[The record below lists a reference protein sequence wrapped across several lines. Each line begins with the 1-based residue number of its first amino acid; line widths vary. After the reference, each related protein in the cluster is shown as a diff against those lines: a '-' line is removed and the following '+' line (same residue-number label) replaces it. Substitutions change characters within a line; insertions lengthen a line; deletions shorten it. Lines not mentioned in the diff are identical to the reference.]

1 MDTLIVVALWGLGV
15 WGLYHLF
22 MGRAKSRLARDR
34 MLAVEAGEE
43 ERAGEERPEPWLE
56 GWLTRAG
63 IRAPGSASAFALAA
77 GLCLVLGLG
86 LALTLALTP
95 ALDPLREG
103 AAGLGEGS
111 AGLLAAL
118 VDLVPWA
125 LFVGLA
131 AAPWLHVRRKREQ
144 RVEDIERELPVVLE
158 LLATLSE
165 SGLGFD
171 AAFTKMLEAEQEQT
185 PLIEEFRLFQRETM
199 AGVPRL
205 RSLRRLARRAAVSSL
220 TIFCSALIQA
230 EQVGAGFSSVLR
242 TQADDLRG
250 RRRDRALAKAQGL
263 PVKLVFPL
271 VICFLPGVF
280 VVTLGPA
287 FKEFFEMAQGVVTG
301 LG

>member
-158 LLATLSE
+158 GLDLHSRRQPLSWLE
-165 SGLGFD
+165 TD
-171 AAFTKMLEAEQEQT
+171 AEKREGKMLSLPTRQDIPVLINEQMIVE
-185 PLIEEFRLFQRETM
+185 LY
-199 AGVPRL
+199 
-205 RSLRRLARRAAVSSL
+205 S
-220 TIFCSALIQA
+220 
-230 EQVGAGFSSVLR
+230 
-242 TQADDLRG
+242 
-250 RRRDRALAKAQGL
+250 K
-263 PVKLVFPL
+263 
-271 VICFLPGVF
+271 
-280 VVTLGPA
+280 
-287 FKEFFEMAQGVVTG
+287 
-301 LG
+301 

>member
-1 MDTLIVVALWGLGV
+1 MDTVVVITLWGLGV

-22 MGRAKSRLARDR
+22 MGRATSRLARDR
-34 MLAVEAGEE
+34 MRAAEAREEEVPGEE
-43 ERAGEERPEPWLE
+43 PAPPRLE

-63 IRAPGSASAFALAA
+63 IREPGSGSAFVLAA

-86 LALTLALTP
+86 LALILASTSV
-95 ALDPLREG
+95 LDPLRQ
-103 AAGLGEGS
+103 AASGLGEGS
-111 AGLLAAL
+111 EGLFASF
-118 VDLVPWA
+118 VGLVPWG
-125 LFVGLA
+125 LGLGLA
-131 AAPWLHVRRKREQ
+131 AAPWLQVRRRREQ

-171 AAFTKMLEAEQEQT
+171 AAFTKMLEAEQDET
-185 PLIEEFRLFQRETM
+185 PLIEEFRLFQRETL
-199 AGVPRL
+199 AGISRL
-205 RSLRRLARRAAVSSL
+205 RALRRLSRRAAVSSL
-220 TIFCSALIQA
+220 TLFCSALIQA

-242 TQADDLRG
+242 TQADDLRA

-287 FKEFFEMAQGVVTG
+287 FREFFEMARGVVSG